1 MKGQAQLEKQLTAEK
16 ATHLLNIIK
25 IQFEQNMQRHKAM
38 QWSKIQYKLEESPVK
53 MWSLHE
59 MERTGGQPDVV
70 LHDHITD
77 H

>member
-1 MKGQAQLEKQLTAEK
+1 
-16 ATHLLNIIK
+16 
-25 IQFEQNMQRHKAM
+25 M

-59 MERTGGQPDVV
+59 MERTGGEPDVV